1 MFIFE
6 ARNIVLQVH
15 VIKKRC
21 WDLQYLPFLQ
31 TFSYAL
37 FSAIC
42 ILFFLDWS
50 HRSGIH
56 LSLIRFLLVDSTV
69 FYLNPEIIL
78 FQVSLKQFFACEFL
92 VNLIHYR
99 LRT

>member
-15 VIKKRC
+15 FVKKRC

-37 FSAIC
+37 FQLYAFC
-42 ILFFLDWS
+42 
-50 HRSGIH
+50 
-56 LSLIRFLLVDSTV
+56 LSLTGATDPAFIFLL
-69 FYLNPEIIL
+69 LG
-78 FQVSLKQFFACEFL
+78 FFW
-92 VNLIHYR
+92 
-99 LRT
+99 